1 MITLFNISDLL
12 TGCCENVLFNQTSG
26 DVTDSNIDQLFGLYK
41 INGTHNGVNVYKQ
54 LQARSAHFF
63 KDLQKEF
70 FSFWVL
76 ILKIVYKI

>member
-1 MITLFNISDLL
+1 MITLLNISDLL

-54 LQARSAHFF
+54 LQARSAQF
-63 KDLQKEF
+63 
-70 FSFWVL
+70 
-76 ILKIVYKI
+76 LKICKKNFSHFGFWSLR